1 MFFERKGHLFIARFA
16 GLFRDR
22 VIYHGFSTRKGGVSR
37 SRYRSL
43 NLGYGT
49 GDSVDRVEKNRNQFF
64 RSMGISLNSTA
75 VPEQIHGIRIA
86 RVTEPGKYSETDGLV
101 TDTPGIS
108 LVVQVADCL
117 PIYFYDLCR
126 KAIGLAHAGW
136 KGTVL
141 RISSKVVLE
150 MKHQFGT
157 RPQDLWVFFGPS
169 IGPCCYDVG
178 QDVSGQFS
186 SKYLS
191 GGKLD
196 LWQINRD
203 LLVETGVKPERI
215 VMSRL
220 CTVCHPE
227 WFYSHRASGGST
239 GRMMAILGLRD

>member
-1 MFFERKGHLFIARFA
+1 MFFERKGNLFIAQFVE
-16 GLFRDR
+16 LLRDR
-22 VIYHGFSTRKGGVSR
+22 VVYHGFSTRKGGVSR
-37 SRYRSL
+37 FRYRSL
-43 NLGYGT
+43 NLGYST
-49 GDSVDRVEKNRNQFF
+49 GDSVDRIKKNRDRFF
-64 RSMGISLNSTA
+64 RAMDISPNSAA
-75 VPEQIHGIRIA
+75 VPEQVHGTMIA
-86 RVTEPGKYSETDGLV
+86 RVTEPGNHSETDGLI
-101 TDTPGIS
+101 TDIPGIS

-126 KAIGLAHAGW
+126 KVIGLAHAGW
-136 KGTVL
+136 KGTIL
-141 RISSKVVLE
+141 RISSEIVLE
-150 MKHQFGT
+150 MKNHFGT
-157 RPQDLWVFFGPS
+157 HPQDLWVFFGPS

-191 GGKLD
+191 EGKLD
-196 LWQINRD
+196 LWQSNRD

-220 CTVCHPE
+220 CTACHPE